1 MNTYRVEIV
10 LDSERFEAVE
20 VVINFLVDL
29 QQEIFIL
36 KLMIPYQTK
45 LFAKIL

>member
-1 MNTYRVEIV
+1 MNTHRVEIV

-29 QQEIFIL
+29 IN
-36 KLMIPYQTK
+36 K
-45 LFAKIL
+45 